1 MDEQEDTV
9 TRIELADPQGQLLE
23 EIADPR
29 MKRRDVAMTY
39 RLALRSHGVDWPRVN
54 AAIIER
60 WSMRALSQIKAF
72 AWGEQNTLSR

>member
-1 MDEQEDTV
+1 MDEGV
-9 TRIELADPQGQLLE
+9 RIELTDPQGQLLG

-39 RLALRSHGVDWPRVN
+39 RLALRSDGVDWPAVN

-60 WSMRALSQIKAF
+60 WSLRALDRIKRF
-72 AWGEQNTLSR
+72 AWGKEHAL